1 MISWARYIVFD
12 DEPTHLMLAR
22 NEKINEVK
30 KKREKQKKE
39 NESDDESDDYMDLQ
53 DVFKGT
59 NLKPFNIQNEIQCW
73 QLIAATAEEA
83 KALYPETLE
92 YDEELIT

>member
-1 MISWARYIVFD
+1 MKDMISWARYVVFE

-39 NESDDESDDYMDLQ
+39 NDSDEESDDYMDLQ
-53 DVFKGT
+53 DVFKGH
-59 NLKPFNIQNEIQCW
+59 NLKPFSIANEI
-73 QLIAATAEEA
+73 
-83 KALYPETLE
+83 KAW
-92 YDEELIT
+92 